1 MAKSGEKNGAK
12 PDGLGAPSPPQ
23 DVATG
28 VDCMPVPFIVSSH
41 IPIWVAHRAV
51 GS

>member
-1 MAKSGEKNGAK
+1 MALSLT
-12 PDGLGAPSPPQ
+12 GLAPPSTPQ

-28 VDCMPVPFIVSSH
+28 VDCMPVPLTVSSH